1 MTYFELMLLTTG
13 FLAILTGLAWLADRG
28 MDAPVKQP
36 ARPRP
41 EPVEEIDL
49 SEAIQ
54 DFIGGRGI
62 TRTAVAL
69 ARSTNNEPRTADT
82 AEARTINREEPDGQS
97 NQ

>member
-1 MTYFELMLLTTG
+1 MTYFELLLLTTG
-13 FLAILTGLAWLADRG
+13 FLAILAGLAWLADRG

-41 EPVEEIDL
+41 APVEEINF
-49 SEAIQ
+49 EEEIQ
-54 DFIGGRGI
+54 DFIGGRGL

-69 ARSTNNEPRTADT
+69 ARSTNEGRDVSASGPLTSKEPIHAS
-82 AEARTINREEPDGQS
+82 E